1 MRTQEFLCSGCK
13 CVISDLGGCVFV
25 LQMFFKVANRADRA
39 ASGSSSDLRSRTDNV
54 SSLTPR
60 KGSLSILLHKAV
72 AFGTWKCA
80 KDVGGKQIR
89 CMYGKSKH
97 SCSMLTFWLRLD
109 SSWGDSVRF
118 ANLSTSSDTQPRSWI
133 GVFSLPQHWS
143 TFSRGQITM
152 VTCFC
157 CFQRKLCSK

>member
-1 MRTQEFLCSGCK
+1 MCDFWLRWLCFCPSN
-13 CVISDLGGCVFV
+13 V
-25 LQMFFKVANRADRA
+25 LQ
-39 ASGSSSDLRSRTDNV
+39 GCQQSRP
-54 SSLTPR
+54 SSLWQQLWSEESNWQRFPTDTKKR
-60 KGSLSILLHKAV
+60 VLVHFIAQGCCFWGMKMCKRRGR
-72 AFGTWKCA
+72 
-80 KDVGGKQIR
+80 GKQNR

-97 SCSMLTFWLRLD
+97 SSSMLMFWLRLD

-118 ANLSTSSDTQPRSWI
+118 ANLSTSSEAQPRSWI